1 MRIIKRK
8 ERTKME
14 NKHVGLL
21 IIGIAILLAII
32 GILHPVIA
40 EIAMAT
46 SSISVV
52 TNANLLR
59 RHKI

>member
-1 MRIIKRK
+1 
-8 ERTKME
+8 ME